1 MINIVG
7 VRKLKISQN
16 CKNNNKKAIFIIH
29 RLVKSE
35 NIAQGKLKVGL
46 EIHQQLGTKNKLFCD
61 CKIIDSNEYDFTF
74 KRNLRP
80 TQSEMGSYDQA
91 ALFESKKIKMVKY
104 QSSKNANCLIE
115 SDEEPPRM
123 VNNDALEL
131 VLTISLAL
139 NCTIE
144 DELHVMRKIVIDGSN
159 TTGFQRTILVG
170 RNGFLEIEG
179 VKVGIQSVCLEED
192 AARIINEDKKED
204 ENKTYSLDRLGI
216 PLIEIAL
223 EPISNSPIF
232 VTNVAQTVGRLL
244 RSTKKVTRGLGSIR
258 QDVNISTEDGP
269 VVEVKGVQQLS
280 QLPLVIEYER
290 KRQDALNQIANELKK
305 RKIDE
310 SSFIDNVTDVT
321 QLLSKSSSKVVKKT
335 LTGDSTFTAFV
346 LRGFKGMLSFE
357 PYPAIRLGKE
367 LGDLVKVY
375 GIGGIFHS
383 DELPNYGITAEDV
396 EAITAILRMDKN
408 DAFVLIGG
416 PAKYLNTVL
425 FELFTRIKKAFSG
438 VVPETRSARLDGV
451 TVFSR
456 PKPGSSRMYPETD
469 IPYILIDKGKLKEL
483 SQDTPQPWN
492 QIIDQICKKYDINK
506 TLAENIFD
514 SKYFSLFEKI
524 VSCTSINPAF
534 VISKLTEDL
543 VSMERE
549 GYDSSILSE
558 DALFSLFTELD
569 NARITKESIPLVI
582 EKFLK
587 NESRDIDEIISSF
600 GTESISEEYVDETIN
615 KIIHENAIVISQKG
629 LDSVGLLM
637 GRCME
642 VLRGRID
649 GERVN
654 KKLMAKLTEYLQK
667 SNGSDN

>member
-1 MINIVG
+1 M
-7 VRKLKISQN
+7 
-16 CKNNNKKAIFIIH
+16 
-29 RLVKSE
+29 VKSE
-35 NIAQGKLKVGL
+35 TIAHDKLNVGL
-46 EIHQQLGTKNKLFCD
+46 EIHQQLGSKNKLFCD
-61 CKIIDSNEYDFTF
+61 CKINDSNEYDFTF

-91 ALFESKKIKMVKY
+91 ALFESKKIKTVKY

-115 SDEEPPRM
+115 SDEEPPKM
-123 VNNDALEL
+123 VNNEALEF

-170 RNGFLEIEG
+170 RNGFLEVEG
-179 VKVGIQSVCLEED
+179 VRVGIQSVCLEED
-192 AARIINEDKKED
+192 AARIINEDKRED
-204 ENKTYSLDRLGI
+204 ENKGYSLDRLGI

-223 EPISNSPIF
+223 EPISDSPIF

-290 KRQDALNQIANELKK
+290 KRQDALNQIANELIK

-310 SSFIDNVTDVT
+310 SSFIDHVTDVT
-321 QLLSKSSSKVVKKT
+321 QLLSKSSSKVVKKI
-335 LTGDSTFTAFV
+335 LTSDSRFTAFV
-346 LRGFKGMLSFE
+346 LRGFKGLLSFE

-383 DELPNYGITAEDV
+383 DELPNYGITPEDV
-396 EAITAILRMDKN
+396 ESISAVLRMDKN

-416 PAKYLNTVL
+416 PTKLVNTVL

-456 PKPGSSRMYPETD
+456 PKPGASRMYPETD
-469 IPYILIDKGKLKEL
+469 IPYISIDKRKLKQL

-492 QIIDQICKKYDINK
+492 EIIDQICKKYNINK

-514 SKYFSLFEKI
+514 SKYFPLFEKI
-524 VSCTSINPAF
+524 VSHTSISPSF

-558 DALFSLFTELD
+558 DVLFCLFTELD
-569 NARITKESIPLVI
+569 NSRITKESIPLVI
-582 EKFLK
+582 EKLLK
-587 NESRDIDEIISSF
+587 NESMDVDEIISSF
-600 GTESISEEYVDETIN
+600 GTESISEEYVDETIS
-615 KIIHENAIVISQKG
+615 KIIHENATVISQKG

-642 VLRGRID
+642 VLRGKID
-649 GERVN
+649 GEKVN
-654 KKLMAKLTEYLQK
+654 KKLIAKLTEYLQK
-667 SNGSDN
+667 SKG

>member
-1 MINIVG
+1 MV
-7 VRKLKISQN
+7 
-16 CKNNNKKAIFIIH
+16 KN
-29 RLVKSE
+29 E
-35 NIAQGKLKVGL
+35 TIAQDKLKVGL
-46 EIHQQLGTKNKLFCD
+46 EIHQQLASKNKLFCD
-61 CKIIDSNEYDFTF
+61 CKIIESNEYDFTF

-91 ALFESKKIKMVKY
+91 ALFESKKIKTVKY

-115 SDEEPPRM
+115 SDEEPPRT
-123 VNNDALEL
+123 VNNEALEL

-144 DELHVMRKIVIDGSN
+144 DELHIMRKIVIDGSN

-170 RNGFLEIEG
+170 RNGFLEVEG
-179 VKVGIQSVCLEED
+179 IRVGIQSVCLEED

-204 ENKTYSLDRLGI
+204 ENKAYSLDRLGI

-258 QDVNISTEDGP
+258 QDVNISTENGP

-305 RKIDE
+305 RDIDE

-321 QLLSKSSSKVVKKT
+321 QLLSKSSSKVVKKI
-335 LTGDSTFTAFV
+335 LTGDSRFTAFV
-346 LRGFKGMLSFE
+346 LRRFKGILSFE
-357 PYPAIRLGKE
+357 PYPGIRLGKE

-383 DELPNYGITAEDV
+383 DELPNYGITTEDV
-396 EAITAILRMDKN
+396 ESISDVLRMDKN

-416 PAKYLNTVL
+416 PTKSLNTVL
-425 FELFTRIKKAFSG
+425 LELFTRIKKGFSG
-438 VVPETRSARLDGV
+438 IVPETRSARLDGV

-469 IPYILIDKGKLKEL
+469 IPYISIDEGKLKQL
-483 SQDTPQPWN
+483 SQDTPQQWN
-492 QIIDQICKKYDINK
+492 EIIDQICKKYNINK

-524 VSCTSINPAF
+524 VSHTSTSPSF

-558 DALFSLFTELD
+558 DVLFCLFTELD
-569 NARITKESIPLVI
+569 NSRITKESIPLVI
-582 EKFLK
+582 EKLLK
-587 NESRDIDEIISSF
+587 NESMDVDEIISSF
-600 GTESISEEYVDETIN
+600 GTESISEGYVDQTIS
-615 KIIHENAIVISQKG
+615 KIIHENSNVISQKG

-642 VLRGRID
+642 VLRGKID
-649 GERVN
+649 GEKVN
-654 KKLMAKLTEYLQK
+654 KKLIAKLTEYLQK
-667 SNGSDN
+667 ANG

>member
-1 MINIVG
+1 M
-7 VRKLKISQN
+7 
-16 CKNNNKKAIFIIH
+16 
-29 RLVKSE
+29 VKSE
-35 NIAQGKLKVGL
+35 TIAHDKLNVGL
-46 EIHQQLGTKNKLFCD
+46 EIHQQLGSKNKLFCD
-61 CKIIDSNEYDFTF
+61 CKINNSNEYDFTF

-91 ALFESKKIKMVKY
+91 ALFESKKIKTVKY

-115 SDEEPPRM
+115 SDEEPPKM
-123 VNNDALEL
+123 VNNEALEF

-170 RNGFLEIEG
+170 RNGFLEVEG
-179 VKVGIQSVCLEED
+179 VRVGIQSVCLEED
-192 AARIINEDKKED
+192 AARIINEDKRED
-204 ENKTYSLDRLGI
+204 ENKGYSLDRLGI

-223 EPISNSPIF
+223 EPISDSPIF

-310 SSFIDNVTDVT
+310 SSFIDHVTDVT
-321 QLLSKSSSKVVKKT
+321 QLLSKSSSKVVKKI
-335 LTGDSTFTAFV
+335 LTGDSRFTAFV
-346 LRGFKGMLSFE
+346 LRRFKGILSFE
-357 PYPAIRLGKE
+357 PYPGIRLGKE
-367 LGDLVKVY
+367 LGDLVKAY

-383 DELPNYGITAEDV
+383 DELPNYGITPEDV
-396 EAITAILRMDKN
+396 ESISAVLRMDKN

-416 PAKYLNTVL
+416 PTKLVNTLL

-456 PKPGSSRMYPETD
+456 PKPGASRMYPETD
-469 IPYILIDKGKLKEL
+469 IPYISIDKRKLKQL

-492 QIIDQICKKYDINK
+492 EIIDQICKKYKINK

-514 SKYFSLFEKI
+514 SKYFPLFEKI
-524 VSCTSINPAF
+524 VSHTSISPSF

-558 DALFSLFTELD
+558 DVLFCLFTELD
-569 NARITKESIPLVI
+569 NSRITKESIPLVI
-582 EKFLK
+582 EKLLK
-587 NESRDIDEIISSF
+587 NESMDVDEIISSF
-600 GTESISEEYVDETIN
+600 GTESISEEYVGETIS
-615 KIIHENAIVISQKG
+615 KIIHENATVISQKG

-642 VLRGRID
+642 VLRGKID
-649 GERVN
+649 GEKVN
-654 KKLMAKLTEYLQK
+654 KKLIAKLTEYLQK
-667 SNGSDN
+667 SKG

>member
-1 MINIVG
+1 M
-7 VRKLKISQN
+7 
-16 CKNNNKKAIFIIH
+16 
-29 RLVKSE
+29 VKSE
-35 NIAQGKLKVGL
+35 TIVQDKLKVGL
-46 EIHQQLGTKNKLFCD
+46 EIHQQLGSKNKLFCD

-91 ALFESKKIKMVKY
+91 ALFESKKIKTVKY
-104 QSSKNANCLIE
+104 QSSKHANCLIE
-115 SDEEPPRM
+115 SDEEPPKM
-123 VNNDALEL
+123 VNNEALEL

-170 RNGFLEIEG
+170 RNGFLEVEG
-179 VKVGIQSVCLEED
+179 VRVGIQSVCLEED

-204 ENKTYSLDRLGI
+204 ENKAYSLDRLGI

-223 EPISNSPIF
+223 EPLSNSPIF

-290 KRQDALNQIANELKK
+290 MRQDALNQIANELKK

-321 QLLSKSSSKVVKKT
+321 QLLSKSSSKVVKKI
-335 LTGDSTFTAFV
+335 LTGDSRFTAFV
-346 LRGFKGMLSFE
+346 LRGFKGILSFE

-383 DELPNYGITAEDV
+383 DELPNYGITPEDV
-396 EAITAILRMDKN
+396 ESITTVLRMDKN

-416 PAKYLNTVL
+416 PTKSLNTVL

-469 IPYILIDKGKLKEL
+469 IPYISIAKGKLKQL

-492 QIIDQICKKYDINK
+492 QIIDQICKKYTINK

-514 SKYFSLFEKI
+514 SKYFSLFEKV
-524 VSCTSINPAF
+524 VSHTSISPSF

-558 DALFSLFTELD
+558 DVLYCLFTELD
-569 NARITKESIPLVI
+569 NSRITKESIPLVI
-582 EKFLK
+582 EKLLK
-587 NESRDIDEIISSF
+587 NESRDVDEIISSF
-600 GTESISEEYVDETIN
+600 GTESISEEYVDETIS
-615 KIIHENAIVISQKG
+615 KIIHENATVISQRG

-637 GRCME
+637 GICME
-642 VLRGRID
+642 VLRGKID
-649 GERVN
+649 GEKVN

-667 SNGSDN
+667 SKG

>member
-1 MINIVG
+1 MV
-7 VRKLKISQN
+7 
-16 CKNNNKKAIFIIH
+16 KN
-29 RLVKSE
+29 E
-35 NIAQGKLKVGL
+35 TIAQDKLKVGL
-46 EIHQQLGTKNKLFCD
+46 EIHQQLASKNKLFCD
-61 CKIIDSNEYDFTF
+61 CKIIESNEYDFTF

-91 ALFESKKIKMVKY
+91 ALFESKKIKTVKY

-115 SDEEPPRM
+115 SDEEPPRT
-123 VNNDALEL
+123 VNNEALEL

-144 DELHVMRKIVIDGSN
+144 DELHIMRKIVIDGSN

-170 RNGFLEIEG
+170 RNGFLEVEG
-179 VKVGIQSVCLEED
+179 IRVGIQSVCLEED
-192 AARIINEDKKED
+192 AARIISEDKKED
-204 ENKTYSLDRLGI
+204 ENKAYSLDRLGI

-258 QDVNISTEDGP
+258 QDVNISTENGP

-305 RKIDE
+305 RDIDE

-321 QLLSKSSSKVVKKT
+321 QLLSKSSSKVVKKI
-335 LTGDSTFTAFV
+335 LTGDSRFTAFV
-346 LRGFKGMLSFE
+346 LRRFKGILSFE
-357 PYPAIRLGKE
+357 PYPGIRLGKE

-383 DELPNYGITAEDV
+383 DELPNYGITTEDV
-396 EAITAILRMDKN
+396 ESISDVLRMDKN

-416 PAKYLNTVL
+416 PTKSLNTVL
-425 FELFTRIKKAFSG
+425 LELFTRIKKGFSG
-438 VVPETRSARLDGV
+438 IVPETRSARLDGV

-469 IPYILIDKGKLKEL
+469 IPYISIDEGKLKQL

-492 QIIDQICKKYDINK
+492 EIIDQICKKYNINK

-524 VSCTSINPAF
+524 VSHTSTSPSF

-558 DALFSLFTELD
+558 DVLFCLFTELD
-569 NARITKESIPLVI
+569 NSRITKESIPLVI
-582 EKFLK
+582 EKLLK
-587 NESRDIDEIISSF
+587 NESMDVDEIISSF
-600 GTESISEEYVDETIN
+600 GTESISEEYVDQTISR
-615 KIIHENAIVISQKG
+615 IIHENSKVISQKG

-642 VLRGRID
+642 VLRGKID
-649 GERVN
+649 GEKVN
-654 KKLMAKLTEYLQK
+654 KKLIAKLTEYLQK
-667 SNGSDN
+667 ANG

>member
-1 MINIVG
+1 M
-7 VRKLKISQN
+7 
-16 CKNNNKKAIFIIH
+16 
-29 RLVKSE
+29 VKSE
-35 NIAQGKLKVGL
+35 TIAHDKLNVGL
-46 EIHQQLGTKNKLFCD
+46 EIHQQLGSKNKLFCD
-61 CKIIDSNEYDFTF
+61 CKINDSNEYDFTF

-91 ALFESKKIKMVKY
+91 ALFESKKIKTVKY

-115 SDEEPPRM
+115 SDEEPPKM
-123 VNNDALEL
+123 VNNEALEF

-170 RNGFLEIEG
+170 RNGFLEVEG
-179 VKVGIQSVCLEED
+179 VRVGIQSVCLEED
-192 AARIINEDKKED
+192 AARIINEDKRED
-204 ENKTYSLDRLGI
+204 ENKGYSLDRLGI

-223 EPISNSPIF
+223 EPISDSPIF

-290 KRQDALNQIANELKK
+290 KRQDALNQIANELIK

-310 SSFIDNVTDVT
+310 SSFIDHVTDVT
-321 QLLSKSSSKVVKKT
+321 QLLSKSSSKVVKKI
-335 LTGDSTFTAFV
+335 LTSDSRFTAFV
-346 LRGFKGMLSFE
+346 LRGFKGLLSFE

-367 LGDLVKVY
+367 LGDLVKAY

-383 DELPNYGITAEDV
+383 DELPNYGITPEDV
-396 EAITAILRMDKN
+396 ESISAVLRMDKN

-416 PAKYLNTVL
+416 PTKLVNTVL

-469 IPYILIDKGKLKEL
+469 IPYISIDKRKLKQL

-492 QIIDQICKKYDINK
+492 EIIDQICKKYNINK

-514 SKYFSLFEKI
+514 SKYFPLFEKI
-524 VSCTSINPAF
+524 VSHTSISPSF

-558 DALFSLFTELD
+558 DVLFCLFTELD
-569 NARITKESIPLVI
+569 NSRITKESIPLVI
-582 EKFLK
+582 EKLLK
-587 NESRDIDEIISSF
+587 NESMDVDEIISSF
-600 GTESISEEYVDETIN
+600 GTESISEEYVDETIS
-615 KIIHENAIVISQKG
+615 KIIHENATVISQKG

-642 VLRGRID
+642 VLRGKID
-649 GERVN
+649 GEKVN
-654 KKLMAKLTEYLQK
+654 KKLIAKLTEYLQK
-667 SNGSDN
+667 SKG

>member
-1 MINIVG
+1 
-7 VRKLKISQN
+7 
-16 CKNNNKKAIFIIH
+16 
-29 RLVKSE
+29 LVKSE
-35 NIAQGKLKVGL
+35 TIVQDKLKVGL
-46 EIHQQLGTKNKLFCD
+46 EIHQQLGSKNKLFCD

-91 ALFESKKIKMVKY
+91 ALFESKKIKTVKY

-115 SDEEPPRM
+115 SDEEPPKM
-123 VNNDALEL
+123 VNNEALEL

-170 RNGFLEIEG
+170 RNGFLEVEG
-179 VKVGIQSVCLEED
+179 VRVGIQSVCLEED

-204 ENKTYSLDRLGI
+204 ENKAYSLDRLGI

-290 KRQDALNQIANELKK
+290 MRQDALNQIANELKK

-321 QLLSKSSSKVVKKT
+321 QLLSKSSSKVVKKI
-335 LTGDSTFTAFV
+335 LTGDSRFTAFI
-346 LRGFKGMLSFE
+346 LRGFKGILSFE

-383 DELPNYGITAEDV
+383 DELPNYGITPEDV
-396 EAITAILRMDKN
+396 ESITTVLRMDKN

-416 PAKYLNTVL
+416 PTKSLNTVL

-469 IPYILIDKGKLKEL
+469 IPYISIAKGKLKQL

-492 QIIDQICKKYDINK
+492 QIIDQICKKYTINK

-514 SKYFSLFEKI
+514 SKYFSLFEKV
-524 VSCTSINPAF
+524 VSHTSISPSF

-558 DALFSLFTELD
+558 DVLYCLFTELD
-569 NARITKESIPLVI
+569 NSRITKESIPLVI
-582 EKFLK
+582 EKLLK
-587 NESRDIDEIISSF
+587 NESRDVDEIISSF
-600 GTESISEEYVDETIN
+600 GTKSISEEYVDETIS
-615 KIIHENAIVISQKG
+615 KIIHENATVISQKG

-642 VLRGRID
+642 VLRGKID
-649 GERVN
+649 GEKVN

-667 SNGSDN
+667 SKG

>member
-1 MINIVG
+1 
-7 VRKLKISQN
+7 
-16 CKNNNKKAIFIIH
+16 
-29 RLVKSE
+29 LVKNE
-35 NIAQGKLKVGL
+35 TIAQDKLKVGL
-46 EIHQQLGTKNKLFCD
+46 EIHQQLASKNKLFCD
-61 CKIIDSNEYDFTF
+61 CKIIESNEYDFTF

-91 ALFESKKIKMVKY
+91 ALFESKKIKTVKY

-115 SDEEPPRM
+115 SDEEPPRT
-123 VNNDALEL
+123 VNNEALEL

-144 DELHVMRKIVIDGSN
+144 DELHIMRKIVIDGSN

-170 RNGFLEIEG
+170 RNGFLEVEG
-179 VKVGIQSVCLEED
+179 IRVGIQSVCLEED

-204 ENKTYSLDRLGI
+204 ENKAYSLDRLGI

-223 EPISNSPIF
+223 EPISNAPIF
-232 VTNVAQTVGRLL
+232 VMNVAQTVGRLL

-258 QDVNISTEDGP
+258 QDVNISTENGP

-305 RKIDE
+305 RDIDE

-321 QLLSKSSSKVVKKT
+321 QLLSKSSSKVVKKI
-335 LTGDSTFTAFV
+335 LTGDSRFTAFV
-346 LRGFKGMLSFE
+346 LRRFKGILSFE
-357 PYPAIRLGKE
+357 PYPGIRLGKE

-383 DELPNYGITAEDV
+383 DELPNYGITTEDV
-396 EAITAILRMDKN
+396 ESISDVLRMDKN

-416 PAKYLNTVL
+416 PTKSLNTVL
-425 FELFTRIKKAFSG
+425 LELFTRIKKGFSG
-438 VVPETRSARLDGV
+438 IVPETRSARLDGV

-469 IPYILIDKGKLKEL
+469 IPYILIDEGKLKQL

-492 QIIDQICKKYDINK
+492 EIIDQICKKYNINK

-524 VSCTSINPAF
+524 VSHTSTSPSF

-558 DALFSLFTELD
+558 DVLFYLFTELD
-569 NARITKESIPLVI
+569 NSRITKESIPLVI
-582 EKFLK
+582 EKLLK
-587 NESRDIDEIISSF
+587 NESMDVDEIISSF
-600 GTESISEEYVDETIN
+600 GTESITEGYVDQTIS
-615 KIIHENAIVISQKG
+615 KIIHENSNVISQKG

-642 VLRGRID
+642 VLRGKID
-649 GERVN
+649 GEKVN
-654 KKLMAKLTEYLQK
+654 KKLIAKLTEHLQK
-667 SNGSDN
+667 ANG

>member
-1 MINIVG
+1 M
-7 VRKLKISQN
+7 
-16 CKNNNKKAIFIIH
+16 
-29 RLVKSE
+29 VKSE
-35 NIAQGKLKVGL
+35 TIAQDKLNVGL
-46 EIHQQLGTKNKLFCD
+46 EIHQQLGSKNKLFCD
-61 CKIIDSNEYDFTF
+61 CKINDSNEYDFTF

-91 ALFESKKIKMVKY
+91 ALFESKKIKTVKY

-115 SDEEPPRM
+115 SDEEPPKM
-123 VNNDALEL
+123 VNNEALEF

-170 RNGFLEIEG
+170 RNGFLEVEG
-179 VKVGIQSVCLEED
+179 VRVGIQSVCLEED
-192 AARIINEDKKED
+192 AARIINEDKRED
-204 ENKTYSLDRLGI
+204 ENKGYSLDRLGI

-223 EPISNSPIF
+223 EPISDSPIF
-232 VTNVAQTVGRLL
+232 VTNVAQTIGRLL

-310 SSFIDNVTDVT
+310 SSFIDHVTDVT
-321 QLLSKSSSKVVKKT
+321 QLLSKSSSKVVKKI
-335 LTGDSTFTAFV
+335 LTGDSRFTAFV
-346 LRGFKGMLSFE
+346 LRGFKGLLSFE

-383 DELPNYGITAEDV
+383 DELPNYGITPEDV
-396 EAITAILRMDKN
+396 ESISAVLRMDKN

-416 PAKYLNTVL
+416 PTKLVNTVL

-456 PKPGSSRMYPETD
+456 PKPGASRMYPETD
-469 IPYILIDKGKLKEL
+469 IPYISIDKRKLKQL

-492 QIIDQICKKYDINK
+492 EIIDQICKKYNINK

-514 SKYFSLFEKI
+514 SKYFPLFEKI
-524 VSCTSINPAF
+524 VSHTSISPSF

-558 DALFSLFTELD
+558 DVLFCLFTELD
-569 NARITKESIPLVI
+569 NSRITKESIPLVI
-582 EKFLK
+582 EKLLK
-587 NESRDIDEIISSF
+587 NESMDVDEIISSF
-600 GTESISEEYVDETIN
+600 GTESISEEYVDETIS
-615 KIIHENAIVISQKG
+615 KIIHENATVISQKG

-642 VLRGRID
+642 VLRGKID
-649 GERVN
+649 GEKVN
-654 KKLMAKLTEYLQK
+654 KKLIAKLTEYLQK
-667 SNGSDN
+667 SKG

>member
-1 MINIVG
+1 
-7 VRKLKISQN
+7 
-16 CKNNNKKAIFIIH
+16 
-29 RLVKSE
+29 LVKSE
-35 NIAQGKLKVGL
+35 TIVQDKLKVGL
-46 EIHQQLGTKNKLFCD
+46 EIHQQLGSKNKLFCD
-61 CKIIDSNEYDFTF
+61 CKIIDSNEYDFSF

-80 TQSEMGSYDQA
+80 TQGEMGSYDQA
-91 ALFESKKIKMVKY
+91 ALFESKKIKTVKY

-115 SDEEPPRM
+115 SDEEPPKM
-123 VNNDALEL
+123 VNNEALEL

-170 RNGFLEIEG
+170 RNGFLEVEG
-179 VKVGIQSVCLEED
+179 VRVGIQSVCLEED

-204 ENKTYSLDRLGI
+204 ENKAYSLDRLGI

-258 QDVNISTEDGP
+258 QDINISTEDGP
-269 VVEVKGVQQLS
+269 VVEVKGVQQFDL
-280 QLPLVIEYER
+280 LPLVIEYER

-321 QLLSKSSSKVVKKT
+321 QLLSKSSSKVVKKI
-335 LTGDSTFTAFV
+335 LTGDSRFTAFI
-346 LRGFKGMLSFE
+346 LRGFKGILSFE

-383 DELPNYGITAEDV
+383 DELPNYGITPEDV
-396 EAITAILRMDKN
+396 ESITTVLRMDKN

-416 PAKYLNTVL
+416 PTKSLNTVL

-469 IPYILIDKGKLKEL
+469 IPYISIAKGKLKQL

-492 QIIDQICKKYDINK
+492 QIIDQICKKYTINK

-514 SKYFSLFEKI
+514 SKYFSLFEKV
-524 VSCTSINPAF
+524 VSHTSISPSF

-558 DALFSLFTELD
+558 DVLYCLFTELD
-569 NARITKESIPLVI
+569 NSRITKESIPLVI
-582 EKFLK
+582 EKLLK
-587 NESRDIDEIISSF
+587 NESRDVDEIISSF
-600 GTESISEEYVDETIN
+600 GTESISEEYVEETIS
-615 KIIHENAIVISQKG
+615 KIIHENATVISQKG
-629 LDSVGLLM
+629 SDSVGLLM

-642 VLRGRID
+642 VLRGKID
-649 GERVN
+649 GEKVN
-654 KKLMAKLTEYLQK
+654 QKLMAKLTEYLQK
-667 SNGSDN
+667 SKG

>member
-1 MINIVG
+1 MV
-7 VRKLKISQN
+7 
-16 CKNNNKKAIFIIH
+16 KN
-29 RLVKSE
+29 E
-35 NIAQGKLKVGL
+35 TIAQDKLKVGL
-46 EIHQQLGTKNKLFCD
+46 EIHQQLASKNKLFCD
-61 CKIIDSNEYDFTF
+61 CKIIESNEYDFTF

-91 ALFESKKIKMVKY
+91 ALFESKKIKTVKY

-115 SDEEPPRM
+115 SDEEPPRT
-123 VNNDALEL
+123 VNNEALEL

-144 DELHVMRKIVIDGSN
+144 DELHIMRKIVIDGSN

-170 RNGFLEIEG
+170 RNGFLEVEG
-179 VKVGIQSVCLEED
+179 IRVGIQSVCLEED

-204 ENKTYSLDRLGI
+204 ENKAYSLDRLGI

-258 QDVNISTEDGP
+258 QDVNISTENGP

-305 RKIDE
+305 RDIDE

-321 QLLSKSSSKVVKKT
+321 QLLSKSSSKVVKKI
-335 LTGDSTFTAFV
+335 LTGDSRFTAFV
-346 LRGFKGMLSFE
+346 LRRFKGILSFE
-357 PYPAIRLGKE
+357 PYPGIRLGKE

-383 DELPNYGITAEDV
+383 DELPNYGITTEDV
-396 EAITAILRMDKN
+396 ESISDVLRMDKN

-416 PAKYLNTVL
+416 PTKSLNTVL
-425 FELFTRIKKAFSG
+425 LELFTRIKKGFSG
-438 VVPETRSARLDGV
+438 IVPETRSARLDGV

-469 IPYILIDKGKLKEL
+469 IPYISIDEGKLKQL

-492 QIIDQICKKYDINK
+492 EIIDQICKKYNINK

-524 VSCTSINPAF
+524 VSHTSTSPSF

-558 DALFSLFTELD
+558 DVLFYLFTELD
-569 NARITKESIPLVI
+569 NSRITKESIPLVI
-582 EKFLK
+582 EKLLK
-587 NESRDIDEIISSF
+587 NESMDVDEIISSF
-600 GTESISEEYVDETIN
+600 GTESITEGYVDQTIS
-615 KIIHENAIVISQKG
+615 KIIHENSNVISQKG

-642 VLRGRID
+642 VLRGKID
-649 GERVN
+649 GEKVN
-654 KKLMAKLTEYLQK
+654 KKLIAKLTEYLQK
-667 SNGSDN
+667 ANG

>member
-1 MINIVG
+1 M
-7 VRKLKISQN
+7 
-16 CKNNNKKAIFIIH
+16 
-29 RLVKSE
+29 VKSE
-35 NIAQGKLKVGL
+35 TIAQDKLNVGL
-46 EIHQQLGTKNKLFCD
+46 EIHQQLGSKNKLFCD
-61 CKIIDSNEYDFTF
+61 CKINDSNEYDFTF

-91 ALFESKKIKMVKY
+91 ALFESKKIKTVKY

-115 SDEEPPRM
+115 SDEEPPKM
-123 VNNDALEL
+123 VNNEALEF

-170 RNGFLEIEG
+170 RNGFLEVEG
-179 VKVGIQSVCLEED
+179 VRVGIQSVCLEED
-192 AARIINEDKKED
+192 AARIINEDKRED
-204 ENKTYSLDRLGI
+204 ENKGYSLDRLGI

-223 EPISNSPIF
+223 EPISDSPIF
-232 VTNVAQTVGRLL
+232 VTNVAQTIGRLL

-310 SSFIDNVTDVT
+310 SSFIDHVTDVT
-321 QLLSKSSSKVVKKT
+321 QLLSKSSSKVVKKI
-335 LTGDSTFTAFV
+335 LTGDSRFTAFV
-346 LRGFKGMLSFE
+346 LRGFKGLLSFE

-383 DELPNYGITAEDV
+383 DELPNYGITPEDV
-396 EAITAILRMDKN
+396 ESISAVLRMDKN

-416 PAKYLNTVL
+416 PTKLVNTVL

-456 PKPGSSRMYPETD
+456 PKPGASRMYPETD
-469 IPYILIDKGKLKEL
+469 IPYISIDKRKLKQL

-492 QIIDQICKKYDINK
+492 EIIDQICKKYNINK

-514 SKYFSLFEKI
+514 SKYFLLFEKI
-524 VSCTSINPAF
+524 VSHTSISPSF

-558 DALFSLFTELD
+558 DVLFCLFTELD
-569 NARITKESIPLVI
+569 NSRITKESIPLVI
-582 EKFLK
+582 EKLLK
-587 NESRDIDEIISSF
+587 NESMDVDEIISSF
-600 GTESISEEYVDETIN
+600 GTESISEEYVDETIS
-615 KIIHENAIVISQKG
+615 KIIHENATVISQKG

-642 VLRGRID
+642 VLRGKID
-649 GERVN
+649 GEKVN
-654 KKLMAKLTEYLQK
+654 KKLIAKLTEYLQK
-667 SNGSDN
+667 PKG

>member
-1 MINIVG
+1 M
-7 VRKLKISQN
+7 
-16 CKNNNKKAIFIIH
+16 
-29 RLVKSE
+29 VKSE
-35 NIAQGKLKVGL
+35 TIVQDKLKVGL
-46 EIHQQLGTKNKLFCD
+46 EIHQQLGSKNKLFCD

-91 ALFESKKIKMVKY
+91 ALFESKKIKTVKY

-115 SDEEPPRM
+115 SDEEPPKM
-123 VNNDALEL
+123 VNNEALEL

-170 RNGFLEIEG
+170 RNGFLEVEG
-179 VKVGIQSVCLEED
+179 VRVGIQSVCLEED

-204 ENKTYSLDRLGI
+204 ENKAYSLDRLGI

-290 KRQDALNQIANELKK
+290 MRQDALNQIANELKK

-321 QLLSKSSSKVVKKT
+321 QLLSKSSSKVVKKI
-335 LTGDSTFTAFV
+335 LTGDSRFTAFI
-346 LRGFKGMLSFE
+346 LRGFKGILSFE

-383 DELPNYGITAEDV
+383 DELPNYGITPEDV
-396 EAITAILRMDKN
+396 ESITTVLRMDKN

-416 PAKYLNTVL
+416 PTKSLNTVL

-469 IPYILIDKGKLKEL
+469 IPYISIAKGKLKQL

-492 QIIDQICKKYDINK
+492 QIIDQICKKYTINK

-514 SKYFSLFEKI
+514 SKYFSLFEKV
-524 VSCTSINPAF
+524 VSHTSISPSF

-558 DALFSLFTELD
+558 DVLYCLFTELD
-569 NARITKESIPLVI
+569 NSRITKESIPLVI
-582 EKFLK
+582 EKLLK
-587 NESRDIDEIISSF
+587 NESRDVDEIISSF
-600 GTESISEEYVDETIN
+600 GTKSISEEYVDETIS
-615 KIIHENAIVISQKG
+615 KIIHENATVISQKG

-642 VLRGRID
+642 VLRGKID
-649 GERVN
+649 GEKVN

-667 SNGSDN
+667 SKG

>member
-1 MINIVG
+1 
-7 VRKLKISQN
+7 
-16 CKNNNKKAIFIIH
+16 
-29 RLVKSE
+29 LVKSE
-35 NIAQGKLKVGL
+35 IIAQDKLKVGL
-46 EIHQQLGTKNKLFCD
+46 EIHQQLGSKNKLFCD

-74 KRNLRP
+74 IRNLRP

-91 ALFESKKIKMVKY
+91 ALFESKKIKTVKY

-115 SDEEPPRM
+115 SDEEPPKM
-123 VNNDALEL
+123 VNNEALEL

-170 RNGFLEIEG
+170 RNGFLKVEG
-179 VKVGIQSVCLEED
+179 VRVGIQSVCLEED

-204 ENKTYSLDRLGI
+204 ENKAYSLDRLGI

-321 QLLSKSSSKVVKKT
+321 QLLSKSSSKVVKKI
-335 LTGDSTFTAFV
+335 LTGDSRFTAFV
-346 LRGFKGMLSFE
+346 LRGFKGILSFE

-383 DELPNYGITAEDV
+383 DELPNYGITPEDV
-396 EAITAILRMDKN
+396 ESITTVLRMDKN

-416 PAKYLNTVL
+416 PTKSLNTVL

-469 IPYILIDKGKLKEL
+469 IPYISIAEGKLKQL

-492 QIIDQICKKYDINK
+492 QIIDQICKKYTINK

-524 VSCTSINPAF
+524 VSHMSISPSF

-558 DALFSLFTELD
+558 DVLYYLFTELD
-569 NARITKESIPLVI
+569 NSRITKESIPLVI
-582 EKFLK
+582 EKLLK
-587 NESRDIDEIISSF
+587 NESRDVDEIISSF
-600 GTESISEEYVDETIN
+600 GTKSISEEYVDETIS
-615 KIIHENAIVISQKG
+615 KIIHENATVISQKG

-642 VLRGRID
+642 VLRGKID
-649 GERVN
+649 GEKVN

-667 SNGSDN
+667 SKG

>member
-1 MINIVG
+1 
-7 VRKLKISQN
+7 
-16 CKNNNKKAIFIIH
+16 
-29 RLVKSE
+29 LVKNE
-35 NIAQGKLKVGL
+35 TIAQDKLKVGL
-46 EIHQQLGTKNKLFCD
+46 EIHQQLASKNKLFCD
-61 CKIIDSNEYDFTF
+61 CKIIESNEYDFTF

-91 ALFESKKIKMVKY
+91 ALFESKKIKTVKY

-115 SDEEPPRM
+115 SDEEPPRT
-123 VNNDALEL
+123 VNNEALEL

-144 DELHVMRKIVIDGSN
+144 DELHIMRKIVIDGSN

-170 RNGFLEIEG
+170 RNGFLEVEG
-179 VKVGIQSVCLEED
+179 IRVGIQSVCLEED

-204 ENKTYSLDRLGI
+204 ENKAYSLDRLGI

-258 QDVNISTEDGP
+258 QDVNISTENGP

-305 RKIDE
+305 RDIDE

-321 QLLSKSSSKVVKKT
+321 QLLSKSSSKVVKKI
-335 LTGDSTFTAFV
+335 LTGDSRFTAFV
-346 LRGFKGMLSFE
+346 LRRFKGILSFE
-357 PYPAIRLGKE
+357 PYPGIRLGKE

-383 DELPNYGITAEDV
+383 DELPNYGITTEDV
-396 EAITAILRMDKN
+396 ESISDVLRMDKN

-416 PAKYLNTVL
+416 PTKSLNTVL
-425 FELFTRIKKAFSG
+425 LELFTRIKKGFSG
-438 VVPETRSARLDGV
+438 IVPETRSARLDGV

-456 PKPGSSRMYPETD
+456 PKSGSSRMYPETD
-469 IPYILIDKGKLKEL
+469 IPYISIDEGKLKQL

-492 QIIDQICKKYDINK
+492 EIIDQICKKYNINK

-524 VSCTSINPAF
+524 VSHTSTSPSF

-558 DALFSLFTELD
+558 DVLFCLFTELD
-569 NARITKESIPLVI
+569 NSRITKESIPLVI
-582 EKFLK
+582 EKLLK
-587 NESRDIDEIISSF
+587 NESMDVDEIISSF
-600 GTESISEEYVDETIN
+600 GTESISEGYVDQTIS
-615 KIIHENAIVISQKG
+615 KIIHENSNVISQKG

-642 VLRGRID
+642 VLRGKID
-649 GERVN
+649 GEKVN
-654 KKLMAKLTEYLQK
+654 KKLIAKLTEHLQK
-667 SNGSDN
+667 ANG

>member
-1 MINIVG
+1 M
-7 VRKLKISQN
+7 
-16 CKNNNKKAIFIIH
+16 
-29 RLVKSE
+29 VKSE
-35 NIAQGKLKVGL
+35 TIAQDKLKVGL
-46 EIHQQLGTKNKLFCD
+46 EIHQQLGSKNKLFCD
-61 CKIIDSNEYDFTF
+61 CKIIDSSTYDFTF

-91 ALFESKKIKMVKY
+91 ALFESKKIKTVKY

-115 SDEEPPRM
+115 SDEEPPKM
-123 VNNDALEL
+123 INNEALEL

-170 RNGFLEIEG
+170 RNGFLEVEG
-179 VKVGIQSVCLEED
+179 IRVGIQSVCLEED

-204 ENKTYSLDRLGI
+204 ESKAYFLDRLGI

-269 VVEVKGVQQLS
+269 IVEVKGVQQLS

-321 QLLSKSSSKVVKKT
+321 QLFSKSSSKVVKKI
-335 LTGDSTFTAFV
+335 LTGDSRFTAFV
-346 LRGFKGMLSFE
+346 LRGFKGILSFE

-383 DELPNYGITAEDV
+383 DELPNYGITPEDV
-396 EAITAILRMDKN
+396 ESISAVLRMDTN

-416 PAKYLNTVL
+416 PTKSLNTVL
-425 FELFTRIKKAFSG
+425 FELFTRIKKGFSG

-469 IPYILIDKGKLKEL
+469 IPYISIDEVMLKQL
-483 SQDTPQPWN
+483 SQNTPQPWN
-492 QIIDQICKKYDINK
+492 EIIDQICKKYNINK

-524 VSCTSINPAF
+524 VSHTSISPSF

-558 DALFSLFTELD
+558 DVLFCLFTELD
-569 NARITKESIPLVI
+569 NSRITKESIPLVI
-582 EKFLK
+582 EKLLK
-587 NESRDIDEIISSF
+587 NEFRDVDEIISSF
-600 GTESISEEYVDETIN
+600 GTESISEEYVDETIS
-615 KIIHENAIVISQKG
+615 KIIHENAIVISHKG
-629 LDSVGLLM
+629 LDSMGLLM
-637 GRCME
+637 GSCME
-642 VLRGRID
+642 VLRGKID
-649 GERVN
+649 GEKVN
-654 KKLMAKLTEYLQK
+654 RKLMTKLTEYLQK
-667 SNGSDN
+667 SKG

>member
-1 MINIVG
+1 MVNSETIAHD
-7 VRKLKISQN
+7 KLN
-16 CKNNNKKAIFIIH
+16 
-29 RLVKSE
+29 
-35 NIAQGKLKVGL
+35 VGL
-46 EIHQQLGTKNKLFCD
+46 EIHQQLGSKNKLFCD
-61 CKIIDSNEYDFTF
+61 CKIIESNEYDFTF

-91 ALFESKKIKMVKY
+91 ALFESKKIKTVKY

-115 SDEEPPRM
+115 SDEEPPRT
-123 VNNDALEL
+123 VNNEALEL

-144 DELHVMRKIVIDGSN
+144 DELHIMRKIVIDGSN

-170 RNGFLEIEG
+170 RNGFLEVEG
-179 VKVGIQSVCLEED
+179 IRVGIQSVCLEED

-204 ENKTYSLDRLGI
+204 ENKAYSLDRLGI

-258 QDVNISTEDGP
+258 QDVNISTENGP

-305 RKIDE
+305 RDIDE

-321 QLLSKSSSKVVKKT
+321 QLLSKSSSKVVKKI
-335 LTGDSTFTAFV
+335 LTGDSRFTAFV
-346 LRGFKGMLSFE
+346 LRRFKGILSFE
-357 PYPAIRLGKE
+357 PYPGIRLGKE

-383 DELPNYGITAEDV
+383 DELPNYGITTEDV
-396 EAITAILRMDKN
+396 ESISDVLRMDKN

-416 PAKYLNTVL
+416 PTKSLNTVL
-425 FELFTRIKKAFSG
+425 LELFTRIKKGFSG
-438 VVPETRSARLDGV
+438 IVPETRSARLDGV

-469 IPYILIDKGKLKEL
+469 IPYISIDEGKLKQL

-492 QIIDQICKKYDINK
+492 EIIDQICKKYNINK

-524 VSCTSINPAF
+524 VSHTSTSPSF

-558 DALFSLFTELD
+558 DVLFCLFTELD
-569 NARITKESIPLVI
+569 NSRITKESIPLVI
-582 EKFLK
+582 EKLLK
-587 NESRDIDEIISSF
+587 NESMDVDEIISSF
-600 GTESISEEYVDETIN
+600 GTESISEGYVDQTIS
-615 KIIHENAIVISQKG
+615 KIIHENSNVISQKG

-642 VLRGRID
+642 VLRGKID
-649 GERVN
+649 GEKVN
-654 KKLMAKLTEYLQK
+654 KKLIAKLTEYLQK
-667 SNGSDN
+667 ANG

>member
-1 MINIVG
+1 MV
-7 VRKLKISQN
+7 KS
-16 CKNNNKKAIFIIH
+16 KAIAH
-29 RLVKSE
+29 D
-35 NIAQGKLKVGL
+35 KLNVGL
-46 EIHQQLGTKNKLFCD
+46 EIHQQLGSKNKLFCD
-61 CKIIDSNEYDFTF
+61 CKINDSNEYDFTF

-91 ALFESKKIKMVKY
+91 ALFESKKIKTVKY

-115 SDEEPPRM
+115 SDEEPPKM
-123 VNNDALEL
+123 VNNEALEF

-170 RNGFLEIEG
+170 RNGFLEVEG
-179 VKVGIQSVCLEED
+179 VRVGIQSVCLEED
-192 AARIINEDKKED
+192 AARIINEDKRED
-204 ENKTYSLDRLGI
+204 ENKGYSLDRLGI

-223 EPISNSPIF
+223 EPISDSPIF
-232 VTNVAQTVGRLL
+232 VTNVAQTIGRLL

-310 SSFIDNVTDVT
+310 SSFIDHVTDVT
-321 QLLSKSSSKVVKKT
+321 QLLSKSSSKVVKKI
-335 LTGDSTFTAFV
+335 LTGDSRFTAFV
-346 LRGFKGMLSFE
+346 LRGFKGLLSFE

-383 DELPNYGITAEDV
+383 DELPNYGITPEDV
-396 EAITAILRMDKN
+396 ESISAVLRMDKN

-416 PAKYLNTVL
+416 PTKLVNTVL

-456 PKPGSSRMYPETD
+456 PKPGASRMYPETD
-469 IPYILIDKGKLKEL
+469 IPYISIDKRKLKQL

-492 QIIDQICKKYDINK
+492 EIIDQICKKYNINK

-514 SKYFSLFEKI
+514 SKYFPLFEKI
-524 VSCTSINPAF
+524 VSHTSISPSF

-558 DALFSLFTELD
+558 DVLFCLFTELD
-569 NARITKESIPLVI
+569 NSRITKESIPLVI
-582 EKFLK
+582 EKLLK
-587 NESRDIDEIISSF
+587 NESMDVDEIISSF
-600 GTESISEEYVDETIN
+600 GTESISEEYVDETIS
-615 KIIHENAIVISQKG
+615 KIIHENATVISQKG

-642 VLRGRID
+642 VLRGKID
-649 GERVN
+649 GEKVN
-654 KKLMAKLTEYLQK
+654 KKLIAKLTEYLQK
-667 SNGSDN
+667 PKG

>member
-1 MINIVG
+1 MV
-7 VRKLKISQN
+7 
-16 CKNNNKKAIFIIH
+16 KN
-29 RLVKSE
+29 E
-35 NIAQGKLKVGL
+35 TIAQDKLKVGL
-46 EIHQQLGTKNKLFCD
+46 EIHQQLASKNKLFCD
-61 CKIIDSNEYDFTF
+61 CKIIESNEYDFTF

-91 ALFESKKIKMVKY
+91 ALFESKKIKTVKY

-115 SDEEPPRM
+115 SDEEPPRT
-123 VNNDALEL
+123 VNNEALEL

-144 DELHVMRKIVIDGSN
+144 DELHIMRKIVIDGSN

-170 RNGFLEIEG
+170 RNGFLEVEG
-179 VKVGIQSVCLEED
+179 IRVGIQSVCLEED

-204 ENKTYSLDRLGI
+204 ENKAYSLDRLGI

-258 QDVNISTEDGP
+258 QDVNISTENGP

-305 RKIDE
+305 RDIDE

-321 QLLSKSSSKVVKKT
+321 QLLSKSSSKVVKKI
-335 LTGDSTFTAFV
+335 LTGDSRFTAFV
-346 LRGFKGMLSFE
+346 LRRFKGILSFE
-357 PYPAIRLGKE
+357 PYPGIRLGKE

-383 DELPNYGITAEDV
+383 DELPNYGITTEDV
-396 EAITAILRMDKN
+396 ESISDVLRMDKN

-416 PAKYLNTVL
+416 PTKSLNTVL
-425 FELFTRIKKAFSG
+425 LELFTRIKKGFSG
-438 VVPETRSARLDGV
+438 IVPETRSARLDGV

-469 IPYILIDKGKLKEL
+469 IPYISIDEGKLKQL

-492 QIIDQICKKYDINK
+492 EIIDQICKKYNINK

-524 VSCTSINPAF
+524 VSHTSTSPSF

-558 DALFSLFTELD
+558 DVLFCLFTELD
-569 NARITKESIPLVI
+569 NSRITKESIPLVI
-582 EKFLK
+582 EKLLK
-587 NESRDIDEIISSF
+587 NESMDVDEIISSF
-600 GTESISEEYVDETIN
+600 GTESISEGYVDQTIS
-615 KIIHENAIVISQKG
+615 KIIHENSNVISQKG

-642 VLRGRID
+642 VLRGKID
-649 GERVN
+649 GEKVN
-654 KKLMAKLTEYLQK
+654 KKLIAKLTEYLQK
-667 SNGSDN
+667 ANG

>member
-1 MINIVG
+1 M
-7 VRKLKISQN
+7 
-16 CKNNNKKAIFIIH
+16 
-29 RLVKSE
+29 VKSE
-35 NIAQGKLKVGL
+35 TIAHDKLNVGL
-46 EIHQQLGTKNKLFCD
+46 EIHQQLGSKNKLFCD
-61 CKIIDSNEYDFTF
+61 CKINDSNEYDFTF

-91 ALFESKKIKMVKY
+91 ALFESKKIKTVKY

-115 SDEEPPRM
+115 SDEEPPKM
-123 VNNDALEL
+123 VNNEALEF

-170 RNGFLEIEG
+170 RNGFLEVEG
-179 VKVGIQSVCLEED
+179 VRVGIQSVCLEED
-192 AARIINEDKKED
+192 AARIINEDKRED
-204 ENKTYSLDRLGI
+204 ENKGYSLDRLGI

-223 EPISNSPIF
+223 EPISDSPIF
-232 VTNVAQTVGRLL
+232 VTNVAQTIGRLL

-310 SSFIDNVTDVT
+310 SSFIDHVTDVT
-321 QLLSKSSSKVVKKT
+321 QLLSKSSSKVVKKI
-335 LTGDSTFTAFV
+335 LTGDSRFTAFV
-346 LRGFKGMLSFE
+346 LRGFKGLLSFE

-367 LGDLVKVY
+367 LGDLVKAY

-383 DELPNYGITAEDV
+383 DELPNYGITPEDV
-396 EAITAILRMDKN
+396 ESISAVLRMDKN

-416 PAKYLNTVL
+416 PTKLVNTVL

-456 PKPGSSRMYPETD
+456 PKPGASRMYPETD
-469 IPYILIDKGKLKEL
+469 IPYISIDKRKLKQL

-492 QIIDQICKKYDINK
+492 EIIDQICKKYNINK

-514 SKYFSLFEKI
+514 SKYFPLFEKI
-524 VSCTSINPAF
+524 VSHTSISPSF

-558 DALFSLFTELD
+558 DVLFCLFTELD
-569 NARITKESIPLVI
+569 NSRITKESIPLVI
-582 EKFLK
+582 EKLLK
-587 NESRDIDEIISSF
+587 NESMDVDEIISSF
-600 GTESISEEYVDETIN
+600 GTESISEEYVDETIS
-615 KIIHENAIVISQKG
+615 KIIHENATVISQKG

-642 VLRGRID
+642 VLRGKID
-649 GERVN
+649 GEKVN
-654 KKLMAKLTEYLQK
+654 KKLIAKLTEYLQK
-667 SNGSDN
+667 SKG

>member
-1 MINIVG
+1 
-7 VRKLKISQN
+7 
-16 CKNNNKKAIFIIH
+16 
-29 RLVKSE
+29 LVKSE
-35 NIAQGKLKVGL
+35 TIAHDKLNVGL
-46 EIHQQLGTKNKLFCD
+46 EIHQQLGSKNKLFCD
-61 CKIIDSNEYDFTF
+61 CKINDSNEYDFTF

-91 ALFESKKIKMVKY
+91 ALFESKKIKTVKY

-115 SDEEPPRM
+115 SDEEPPKM
-123 VNNDALEL
+123 VNNEALEF

-170 RNGFLEIEG
+170 RNGFLEVEG
-179 VKVGIQSVCLEED
+179 VRVGIQSVCLEED
-192 AARIINEDKKED
+192 AARIINEDKIED
-204 ENKTYSLDRLGI
+204 ENKGYSLDRLGI

-223 EPISNSPIF
+223 EPISDSPIF

-310 SSFIDNVTDVT
+310 SSFIDHVTDVT
-321 QLLSKSSSKVVKKT
+321 QLLSKSSSKVVKKI
-335 LTGDSTFTAFV
+335 LTGDSRFTAFV
-346 LRGFKGMLSFE
+346 LRGFKGLLFFE

-383 DELPNYGITAEDV
+383 DELPNYGITPEDV
-396 EAITAILRMDKN
+396 ESISAVLRMDKN

-416 PAKYLNTVL
+416 PTKLLNTVL

-469 IPYILIDKGKLKEL
+469 IPYISIDKRKLKQL
-483 SQDTPQPWN
+483 SQDIPQPWN
-492 QIIDQICKKYDINK
+492 EIIDQICKKYNINK

-514 SKYFSLFEKI
+514 SKYFPLFEKI
-524 VSCTSINPAF
+524 VSHTSISPSF

-558 DALFSLFTELD
+558 DVMFCLFTELD
-569 NARITKESIPLVI
+569 NSRITKESIPLVI
-582 EKFLK
+582 EKLLK
-587 NESRDIDEIISSF
+587 NESMDVDEIISSF
-600 GTESISEEYVDETIN
+600 GIESISEEYVDETIS
-615 KIIHENAIVISQKG
+615 KIIHENATIISQKG

-642 VLRGRID
+642 VLRGKIE
-649 GERVN
+649 GEKVN
-654 KKLMAKLTEYLQK
+654 KKLIAKLTEYLQK
-667 SNGSDN
+667 SKG